1 MILGAT
7 IDTTLSCE
15 QQELSER
22 NVATSKLFEVLRK
35 GERRVLMRVA
45 TNEDRKILEARMRR
59 LRTGKTINLILHIL
73 SCPVW

>member
-1 MILGAT
+1 MNLGAT

-59 LRTGKTINLILHIL
+59 LSTGKTINLILHIL